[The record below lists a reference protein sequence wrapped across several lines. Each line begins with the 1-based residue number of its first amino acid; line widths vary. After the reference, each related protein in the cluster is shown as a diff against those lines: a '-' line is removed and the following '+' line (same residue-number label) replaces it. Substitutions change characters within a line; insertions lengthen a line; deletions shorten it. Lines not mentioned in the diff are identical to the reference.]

1 MLVLQNERLKVEV
14 AESGE
19 LYTAPRF
26 DWAGIVKQVTLDG
39 MHTFLSEERASMTAA
54 KNGGIGITGSFEPAP
69 APFLQNVHYQAE
81 QISDTE
87 VIFTGKTQTLC
98 CTKKLTVRD
107 TCLEM
112 THTVQNLGKEQVSF
126 GEYNHNFML
135 IDGMPYGPDYQV
147 HFSFPP
153 QLTGRKEGYYNR
165 LKLEGQ
171 TMVTQEA
178 FGEPPEDALTQ
189 IEGFAGMSL
198 PYTWELFHVP
208 TGLYV
213 RETDDFPIW
222 KYQFWCR
229 KDNICSEIFTKQWLN
244 PAGERGDT
252 AEWKRI
258 YTFGKKQE
266 DAGHETV

>member
-1 MLVLQNERLKVEV
+1 MFVLQNERLKVEI
-14 AESGE
+14 AQSGE

-39 MHTFLSEERASMTAA
+39 VHTFLSEESPAMTAA

-69 APFLQNVHYQAE
+69 APFLQKVDYQAE

-87 VIFTGKTQTLC
+87 VIFSGSTAMLS
-98 CTKKLTVRD
+98 CTKKLTLDGNR
-107 TCLEM
+107 LEIA
-112 THTVQNLGKEQVSF
+112 HTVQNLGNEPISF

-135 IDGMPYGPDYQV
+135 IDGQPYGPDYQV

-153 QLTGRKEGYYNR
+153 QLTGRKEGHYNR

-171 TMVTQEA
+171 TMVSTEA
-178 FGEPPEDALTQ
+178 FGQPPEDALTQ
-189 IEGFAGMSL
+189 IEGFSGVAV
-198 PYTWELFHVP
+198 PFTWELVHVP
-208 TGLYV
+208 SGLYV
-213 RETDDFPIW
+213 READDFPVW

-229 KDNICSEIFTKQWLN
+229 KDNICNEIFIRNQLQS
-244 PAGERGDT
+244 AGQTGDSAHWMRT
-252 AEWKRI
+252 

-266 DAGHETV
+266 ERDK